1 MKEIVDIKFLKLNE
15 NAVVPHQATEFAGGW
30 DVVAAEIIKESR
42 NYVRVKLGFALSF
55 PSNYKLTLVPRSSIT
70 KTNWIISNSPGLGDS
85 DYRHEYEIRFRAIPT
100 GVDVDGLLMYDDFP
114 YSIGQKIGQ
123 VYLEEV
129 IPIRFQTVDDI
140 NKTDRLGGFGST
152 GLYNKIV

>member
-70 KTNWIISNSPGLGDS
+70 KTNWIISNSPCLGDS
-85 DYRHEYEIRFRAIPT
+85 DYTNEYELRFRAIPT

-114 YSIGQKIGQ
+114 FDVSDRVGQC
-123 VYLEEV
+123 YLEEV
-129 IPIRFQTVDDI
+129 IPINFI
-140 NKTDRLGGFGST
+140 NVSEIDKTNRIGGYGST
-152 GLYNKIV
+152 GK